1 MTAREQRTQRTAR
14 SSSRR
19 SNKAAPVRRTSTKAG
34 PARRTGRPHLV
45 ALPGGKDSRS
55 REFRGTR
62 GARKGKSKPLRTP
75 KRRRNDKK
83 TARVASTL
91 FVPLSR
97 PLSSSGVRFVATA
110 SAVLMAFIFGL
121 VMLHI
126 LSAQAS
132 FRLEGLH
139 ERVERE
145 EARYRKM
152 RYEVASAES
161 PARIADAAKG
171 LGMVA
176 PAERRYIV
184 GPGGG
189 EDEPSPQVAGRP
201 SEGSESGSEQL
212 GMKALLSSNGSGG
225 H

>member
-1 MTAREQRTQRTAR
+1 MSARQMSQSQRSTRRT
-14 SSSRR
+14 RR
-19 SNKAAPVRRTSTKAG
+19 PKPPVRRA
-34 PARRTGRPHLV
+34 GRPHLV
-45 ALPGGKDSRS
+45 ALPGGKDAP
-55 REFRGTR
+55 RG
-62 GARKGKSKPLRTP
+62 KGKSRSGKTAPKQTRSP
-75 KRRRNDKK
+75 KRRRSDRMV
-83 TARVASTL
+83 ARVASA
-91 FVPLSR
+91 FFIPLSS

-161 PARIADAAKG
+161 PARIADAARG
-171 LGMVA
+171 LGMVP
-176 PAERRYIV
+176 PAQRRYIV
-184 GPGGG
+184 GPPGEPSENQSTRKVAGGG
-189 EDEPSPQVAGRP
+189 GGDEV
-201 SEGSESGSEQL
+201 E
-212 GMKALLSSNGSGG
+212 MKALLSGSYASSLGSHASSPHGSGG
-225 H
+225 G